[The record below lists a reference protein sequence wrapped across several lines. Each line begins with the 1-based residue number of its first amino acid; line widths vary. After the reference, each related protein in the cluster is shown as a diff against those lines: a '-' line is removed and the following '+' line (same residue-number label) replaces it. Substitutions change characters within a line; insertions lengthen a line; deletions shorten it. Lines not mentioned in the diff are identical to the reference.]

1 MARGINKVIL
11 VGNLGQDPDIR
22 YSAKD
27 QPFGTLNVATTEQ
40 WFSRENNTNEERT
53 QWHRVRVFRGL
64 AEIAERYL
72 KKGHRIY
79 VEGRLETRSYEQ
91 DGITKY
97 ATEIVAREMLMLG
110 GRGDGDGGGGEAP
123 MQRESRRPAADD
135 SAAGQSGGGGRGA
148 EPAKDSGGDPGFED
162 NLPF

>member
-22 YSAKD
+22 YSAND

-110 GRGDGDGGGGEAP
+110 GRGDGDGGEAP
-123 MQRESRRPAADD
+123 MQRESRRPAADN
-135 SAAGQSGGGGRGA
+135 SASGQSGGGGRST